1 MIDVCRVL
9 ELHKTTVALW
19 HHEDIENVYAG
30 VMQLACEQHEFNFRL
45 WHEEDTARCPNAS
58 DLEIAQVKRNIDGL
72 NQKRND
78 WIEKLDVWI
87 ENDLEAKGI
96 APTEDSRLNTETPGS
111 AIDRLSIMALR
122 LYHMAEQLDR
132 TDVDQ
137 DHLISVRN
145 KIAVC
150 ELQRD
155 NLATSLGELLDD
167 I

>member
-1 MIDVCRVL
+1 
-9 ELHKTTVALW
+9 
-19 HHEDIENVYAG
+19 
-30 VMQLACEQHEFNFRL
+30 
-45 WHEEDTARCPNAS
+45 
-58 DLEIAQVKRNIDGL
+58 
-72 NQKRND
+72 
-78 WIEKLDVWI
+78 
-87 ENDLEAKGI
+87 
-96 APTEDSRLNTETPGS
+96 
-111 AIDRLSIMALR
+111 MALR

-167 I
+167 IYAGRKRHQTYRQMKMYNDPNLNPVIVAAKKAG